1 MAYFEWAD
9 DMVIDNGQIDAEHRK
24 LVDLVNELHTATSQG
39 NGQSV
44 VADLLER
51 LIADTAE
58 HLRHEEMQMQQAEF
72 PGLETTASAMSTSS
86 TTCARSRQSS
96 TRAASPWPRSCP
108 RCCATGCRC
117 TSGATTRS
125 CASSCKP
132 SAAAPAAPAKSVFT
146 ISTRVCRRGIG
157 RSALLQILA
166 IARLLLRFAPSS
178 PSRSASCTPSR
189 EIVNTLL
196 VLLCHK
202 CRIMNPSQL
211 FL

>member
-72 PGLETTASAMSTSS
+72 PGLENHRIGHEHFVDDLRALKAKLDAGSITVASQLSTLLRDWLSLH
-86 TTCARSRQSS
+86 
-96 TRAASPWPRSCP
+96 
-108 RCCATGCRC
+108 
-117 TSGATTRS
+117 
-125 CASSCKP
+125 
-132 SAAAPAAPAKSVFT
+132 
-146 ISTRVCRRGIG
+146 IRRGDKVLQ
-157 RSALLQILA
+157 RFLQQQLRELRRVAL
-166 IARLLLRFAPSS
+166 
-178 PSRSASCTPSR
+178 
-189 EIVNTLL
+189 
-196 VLLCHK
+196 K
-202 CRIMNPSQL
+202 
-211 FL
+211 

>member
-86 TTCARSRQSS
+86 TTCAHSRQSS

-125 CASSCKP
+125 CASSSKK
-132 SAAAPAAPAKSVFT
+132 SAAAA
-146 ISTRVCRRGIG
+146 
-157 RSALLQILA
+157 SA
-166 IARLLLRFAPSS
+166 R
-178 PSRSASCTPSR
+178 SRSADKGGALPGARPGLWNSQAFLPLALTRQAPSA
-189 EIVNTLL
+189 I
-196 VLLCHK
+196 
-202 CRIMNPSQL
+202 
-211 FL
+211 

>member
-9 DMVIDNGQIDAEHRK
+9 DMVIDDGQIDAEHRK

-72 PGLETTASAMSTSS
+72 PGLENHRVGHEHFVNDLRALKAKLDAGSITVAAQLSS
-86 TTCARSRQSS
+86 
-96 TRAASPWPRSCP
+96 P

-117 TSGATTRS
+117 TFGATTRS
-125 CASSCKP
+125 CAFSSKK
-132 SAAAPAAPAKSVFT
+132 SAAAA
-146 ISTRVCRRGIG
+146 
-157 RSALLQILA
+157 SA
-166 IARLLLRFAPSS
+166 R
-178 PSRSASCTPSR
+178 SRSADKGGALPGARPGLWNSQAFLPLALTRQAPSA
-189 EIVNTLL
+189 I
-196 VLLCHK
+196 
-202 CRIMNPSQL
+202 
-211 FL
+211 

>member
-72 PGLETTASAMSTSS
+72 PGLENHRVGHEHFVDDLRALKAKLDAGSITVAAQLSS
-86 TTCARSRQSS
+86 VLRDWLSLHIRRNDKEMVGFIRQKNRQS
-96 TRAASPWPRSCP
+96 R
-108 RCCATGCRC
+108 
-117 TSGATTRS
+117 
-125 CASSCKP
+125 
-132 SAAAPAAPAKSVFT
+132 PAAPA
-146 ISTRVCRRGIG
+146 RRPK
-157 RSALLQILA
+157 ALL
-166 IARLLLRFAPSS
+166 
-178 PSRSASCTPSR
+178 
-189 EIVNTLL
+189 N
-196 VLLCHK
+196 
-202 CRIMNPSQL
+202 
-211 FL
+211 